1 MTDDCKTPRVAW
13 LLTHRIQYF
22 VNLLDELQQRG
33 NVAVLAVYAHETQS
47 FRDRGFGLNIS
58 WDNREQ
64 TGFAEKLLSD
74 SAQRTYGPF
83 LNSRSNELGKVLD
96 EFQPDFIYLNGYTH
110 AISIQGWW
118 WAKTHNVPFAI
129 RCDGDTLTQKVAWK
143 SAIRRKLVSVIT
155 GDAYRVTHQ
164 GRENQQFWRENGAT
178 EAQLVWTPC
187 VSDSQVFR
195 VKAFESEGEQAKF
208 RQAHEV
214 AENEV
219 VFVVS
224 GKLIPRKR
232 PADAIKAI
240 AQYRDLPLRLWFLGS
255 GELEGELQ
263 ALATQLGVSERIYWW
278 GFRNQ
283 SEIPKILQAADVLL
297 HPSQADPWPYSIL
310 DGAISGLALL
320 LSNRTG
326 SYPDWMAT
334 PPAGKAFAC
343 GDIDDLGRCLREME
357 GDRAQLQVYQNAAQQ
372 RAQEYTESKFCQIF
386 ENMVFSALV

>member
-1 MTDDCKTPRVAW
+1 MTEKPRVAW

-22 VNLLDELQQRG
+22 VNLLDELQQRD
-33 NVAVLAVYAHETQS
+33 NVEVLAVYAHETQS
-47 FRDRGFGLNIS
+47 FRDRGFGLNIN
-58 WDNREQ
+58 WDNREK
-64 TGFAEKLLSD
+64 TGFAEKLLPD

-83 LNSRSNELGKVLD
+83 LNSRSRELGKVLK
-96 EFQPDFIYLNGYTH
+96 EWQPDFIYLNGYTH
-110 AISIQGWW
+110 AISVQGWW
-118 WAKTHNVPFAI
+118 WAKTHDVPFAI
-129 RCDGDTLTQKVAWK
+129 RCDGDTLTEKVAWK

-164 GRENQQFWRENGAT
+164 GRENKKFWQENGARS
-178 EAQLVWTPC
+178 EQLIWTPC
-187 VSDSQVFR
+187 VSDSEVFR
-195 VKAFESEGEQAKF
+195 VKAFENEAEKQAF

-214 AENEV
+214 GENDV

-240 AQYRDLPLRLWFLGS
+240 AQNRDLPLRLWILGS
-255 GELEGELQ
+255 GELEAELK
-263 ALATQLGVSERIYWW
+263 ALATQLQVSDKIYWW

-283 SEIPKILQAADVLL
+283 SEIPKILQGADVLL

-320 LSNRTG
+320 LSDKTG
-326 SYPDWMAT
+326 SYPDWMAD

-343 GDIDDLGRCLREME
+343 GDIDDLSRCLQEMVR
-357 GDRAQLQVYQNAAQQ
+357 DRDQLQAYQNAAQT
-372 RAQEYTESKFCQIF
+372 RSQEYTESNFCQIF
-386 ENMVFSALV
+386 EDMVFSVISHQ